1 MPSFESGRSPARPA
15 QEKSLFAAA
24 AFAALVSAACERIP
38 KPNDHQPQTLS
49 HESLRERDP
58 RGKTPSEVVGLTLP
72 VSPEG
77 ASRPAAE
84 SAILSIEGYRGPG
97 TSMDQ
102 LDLASRTRFGNK
114 IWDTRE
120 EGNPNGGTYLNH
132 TVIPFS
138 AAEPRALNGHPV
150 TLSYEFTRT
159 DIYRRPINIP
169 TTSRDGAL
177 IAQRTTLG
185 VNPETVARGP
195 GPSLRQ
201 EAAEG
206 ADYTQALTAVL
217 ARLARPPGAGE
228 IEADFQRIRAAA
240 DAQHDPNH
248 GAQCGIINSPE
259 MGQAHFCAIRT
270 QRQRQLVI
278 DDVQETRTTDGRV
291 RVSVLFHEPTAP

>member
-15 QEKSLFAAA
+15 QEKGVFVAA

-38 KPNDHQPQTLS
+38 KPNDHQPQALS

-120 EGNPNGGTYLNH
+120 EGNPSGGTYLNH

-159 DIYRRPINIP
+159 DIYRRPVNIP

-206 ADYTQALTAVL
+206 ADYSQALNAVL
-217 ARLARPPGAGE
+217 SRLARPPGAND

-240 DAQHDPNH
+240 DARHDPNH

-278 DDVQETRTTDGRV
+278 DDVQEIRTPNGV
-291 RVSVLFHEPTAP
+291 RVSVLFHEPTTP